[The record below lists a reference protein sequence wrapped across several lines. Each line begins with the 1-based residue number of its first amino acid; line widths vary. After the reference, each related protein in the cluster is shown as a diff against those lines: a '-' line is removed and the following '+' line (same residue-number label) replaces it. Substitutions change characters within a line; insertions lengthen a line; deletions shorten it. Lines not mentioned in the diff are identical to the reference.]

1 MAHYIFACDS
11 RGRDFGSFILNS
23 ETFQSDHS
31 VIMKPGGQI
40 HHLQTEIEKYLKP
53 KLQNVVIFFAGI
65 CNFTKKIRH
74 AGGIEVIYRERN
86 VPEII
91 QQLDSLNSFLI
102 SKNVLL
108 KIASIP
114 PVSLKAYQIFK
125 QIRTSSF
132 SDAELSQQQ
141 LNLFEDV
148 EIVNNYICSLNESNF
163 VNNIHLEK
171 DLKKISTKHRGKSG
185 KNTKKIVKYVFNNL
199 YDGVHPNAFLKE
211 KWFNVLLY
219 STSEFVCSMSVDI
232 ESDTD
237 TDITD
242 TWDFKRVAS
251 L

>member
-1 MAHYIFACDS
+1 MEITSAHYIFAYDS

-23 ETFQSDHS
+23 KTFQSDHS

-53 KLQNVVIFFAGI
+53 KLQNVVIFFLPEFVI
-65 CNFTKKIRH
+65 LQKKIRH

-125 QIRTSSF
+125 QIRTSTF

-171 DLKKISTKHRGKSG
+171 DFKKISTKHRGKSG
-185 KNTKKIVKYVFNNL
+185 KNTKKL
-199 YDGVHPNAFLKE
+199 
-211 KWFNVLLY
+211 
-219 STSEFVCSMSVDI
+219 
-232 ESDTD
+232 
-237 TDITD
+237 
-242 TWDFKRVAS
+242 
-251 L
+251 